1 MNLSELRL
9 KRAELYDVM
18 QRKHNESIKEG
29 MSASVAAQFTKM
41 SDEFDVLTA
50 EIRFKEINDLVAR
63 GGAES
68 ANFDHLEDTQPLR
81 RASAVRTLGEA
92 FGMLA
97 RGERQKID
105 SGLLTELG
113 IKYGF
118 SEMRTE
124 YPSDNIVQTN
134 LSNVFLELVKDDRF
148 LSRIPTQTVTG
159 GYYKVPIVTR
169 ENAPTSEGK
178 ANDAA
183 ASGTDTNFT
192 SLTMQPRNQ
201 YVLNRFHKDLIRDGG
216 TRAMDAIWQ
225 TSRTAVAKALVQ
237 NIFYGDVDTAGQFDG
252 FDNIAGSQIYDT
264 SGGSIVDY
272 SLVTR
277 GAKALNDKFV
287 DHSEILGIMSPDSYK
302 KYSDLRELAS
312 SGMYLTPPDQIS
324 SITLLSNAQ
333 MKTNYSSN
341 KTRMYMLRPKS
352 ALLALFGNFELELNE
367 RYADFDHAAA
377 MIVLRTDFAM
387 LDPEHLFIATNMP
400 TG

>member
-29 MSASVAAQFTKM
+29 MSASVAAQFSKM
-41 SDEFDVLTA
+41 SDEFDVITA
-50 EIRFKEINDLVAR
+50 EIRFKEINELINR

-124 YPSDNIVQTN
+124 YPSDNIIQTN

-169 ENAPTSEGK
+169 ENAPASEGK

-216 TRAMDAIWQ
+216 PRAMDAIWQ

-252 FDNIAGSQIYDT
+252 FDNITGSQVYDT
-264 SGGSIVDY
+264 SGGSILDY

-312 SGMYLTPPDQIS
+312 SGMYLTPPDQIAN
-324 SITLLSNAQ
+324 ITLLSNAQ

-341 KTRMYMLRPKS
+341 KTRMYMLRPQS

>member
-18 QRKHNESIKEG
+18 QRKHNDSIKEG
-29 MSASVAAQFTKM
+29 MSASVAAQFSKM

-50 EIRFKEINDLVAR
+50 EIRFKEINELVNR
-63 GGAES
+63 GGVES
-68 ANFDHLEDTQPLR
+68 ANFDHLEDIQPLR

-148 LSRIPTQTVTG
+148 LNRIPTETVTA

-169 ENAPTSEGK
+169 ENAPASEGK

-225 TSRTAVAKALVQ
+225 TSRTAVAKALVN
-237 NIFYGDVDTAGQFDG
+237 NIFYGDVDNAGQFNG
-252 FDNIAGSQIYDT
+252 FDNITGSQVYDT

-324 SITLLSNAQ
+324 DITLLSNAQ
-333 MKTNYSSN
+333 MKTDYSTN

>member
-18 QRKHNESIKEG
+18 TRKHNESIKDG
-29 MSASVAAQFTKM
+29 MSATVAAQFSKM
-41 SDEFDVLTA
+41 SDEFDVITA
-50 EIRFKEINDLVAR
+50 EIRFKEINELVNR
-63 GGAES
+63 GGVES
-68 ANFDHLEDTQPLR
+68 ANFDHLDDTQPLR

-169 ENAPTSEGK
+169 ENAPESEGK
-178 ANDAA
+178 LNDAA

-225 TSRTAVAKALVQ
+225 TSRTAVAKALVN

-252 FDNIAGSQIYDT
+252 FDNIVGSQVYDT

-287 DHSEILGIMSPDSYK
+287 DHSEILGIMSPDTYK

-312 SGMYLTPPDQIS
+312 SGMYLTPPDQIAN
-324 SITLLSNAQ
+324 ITLLSNAQ

-341 KTRMYMLRPKS
+341 KTRMYMLRPQS

-387 LDPEHLFIATNMP
+387 LDPEHLFIATNLP

>member
-29 MSASVAAQFTKM
+29 MSASVAAQFSKM
-41 SDEFDVLTA
+41 SDEFDVITA
-50 EIRFKEINDLVAR
+50 EIRFKEINELVNR
-63 GGAES
+63 GGVES
-68 ANFDHLEDTQPLR
+68 ANFDHLEDIQPLR

-148 LSRIPTQTVTG
+148 LNRIPTETVTA

-169 ENAPTSEGK
+169 ENAPASEGK

-225 TSRTAVAKALVQ
+225 TSRTAVAKALVN
-237 NIFYGDVDTAGQFDG
+237 NIFYGDVDTAGQFNG
-252 FDNIAGSQIYDT
+252 FDNITGSQVYDT

-324 SITLLSNAQ
+324 DITLLSNAQ
-333 MKTNYSSN
+333 MKTDYSTN